1 MKFKY
6 IHRTIIIA
14 FAFLGLV
21 ATSNAWSEEIADEK
35 TKEVAYEDANFKAQA
50 NNPLASMEA
59 FNFHNYFAGK
69 LTDDDDITS
78 DDPSNTLWLRWAKPV
93 AVGETKWLIRSSL
106 PVNTWPTPYPTGEEG
121 RKTGIGDFNIF
132 AAYLMDTDPGISF
145 GFGPQFVAPTAT
157 DGALGSEKWSA
168 GFANV
173 LFNGTSKKF
182 QYGYLL
188 TWQYSFAGKDDRP
201 TVNMAVM
208 QPFGMYQLGG
218 GTYLRS
224 SSMWSYNLENDS
236 YSVPLGLG
244 IGYVVKKG
252 KTIYNFF
259 LEPQYSVL
267 DSGPGQPEWQI
278 LLGFNIQ
285 LMGINL
291 DTK

>member
-1 MKFKY
+1 MNYMKLKVS
-6 IHRTIIIA
+6 HRSIIISL
-14 FAFLGLV
+14 AFLGLV

-106 PVNTWPTPYPTGEEG
+106 PVNTWPTPYPTGEAG
-121 RKTGIGDFNIF
+121 RKTGMGDFNIF

-208 QPFGMYQLGG
+208 QGG
-218 GTYLRS
+218 FTTGPI
-224 SSMWSYNLENDS
+224 
-236 YSVPLGLG
+236 SVFTGDGCALKR
-244 IGYVVKKG
+244 V
-252 KTIYNFF
+252 FF
-259 LEPQYSVL
+259 
-267 DSGPGQPEWQI
+267 
-278 LLGFNIQ
+278 
-285 LMGINL
+285 
-291 DTK
+291 